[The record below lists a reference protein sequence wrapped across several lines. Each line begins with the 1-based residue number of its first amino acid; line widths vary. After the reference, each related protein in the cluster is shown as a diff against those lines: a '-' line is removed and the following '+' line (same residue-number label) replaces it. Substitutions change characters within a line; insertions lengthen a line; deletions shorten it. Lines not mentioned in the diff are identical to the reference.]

1 MKFGFEYLEMEIEEI
16 LSNLVVVKG
25 ELIEDQDGVILIM
38 YVSKIVYKVLKE
50 RNSID
55 LLKCRI
61 NSGMQKKDDGM
72 KIKVRDEQKNE
83 IRGNLNVLQ
92 KRFIFNNEKEI
103 EDKILK
109 KNKFVKRENIK
120 ISICELSLLDGKEI
134 QKCKFK
140 IDKVLEDYKID
151 YFRIKESY
159 VIKINQILYKNKFE
173 KIFK

>member
-1 MKFGFEYLEMEIEEI
+1 
-16 LSNLVVVKG
+16 
-25 ELIEDQDGVILIM
+25 
-38 YVSKIVYKVLKE
+38 
-50 RNSID
+50 
-55 LLKCRI
+55 
-61 NSGMQKKDDGM
+61 M
-72 KIKVRDEQKNE
+72 KIKVREEQKNE

-92 KRFIFNNEKEI
+92 KRFIFNNEKEN

-109 KNKFVKRENIK
+109 KNKFGKRESIKNI
-120 ISICELSLLDGKEI
+120 ICELSLLDGKEI
-134 QKCKFK
+134 QKCMFK

>member
-25 ELIEDQDGVILIM
+25 ELIEEQDGVILIM

-50 RNSID
+50 RISID
-55 LLKCRI
+55 ILKCRI
-61 NSGMQKKDDGM
+61 NSGIQKKDDGM

-83 IRGNLNVLQ
+83 IRGNLNVVQ
-92 KRFIFNNEKEI
+92 RRFIFNNEKEF

-120 ISICELSLLDGKEI
+120 ISLCKLSLLDGKEI

-159 VIKINQILYKNKFE
+159 VIKINQIFYKNKFE

>member
-1 MKFGFEYLEMEIEEI
+1 MEIEEI

-25 ELIEDQDGVILIM
+25 ELIEEQDGVILIM
-38 YVSKIVYKVLKE
+38 YVSKIVYKFLKE

-72 KIKVRDEQKNE
+72 KIKFIDEQKNE
-83 IRGNLNVLQ
+83 VRGNLNVLQ

-103 EDKILK
+103 EDKFLK

-120 ISICELSLLDGKEI
+120 ISICELSLLMEKRYRNVSLK
-134 QKCKFK
+134 QKKCQK
-140 IDKVLEDYKID
+140 IIKLIILE
-151 YFRIKESY
+151 
-159 VIKINQILYKNKFE
+159 
-173 KIFK
+173 